1 MKSVGGRLTWEKQ
14 SGGNLQNWI
23 KIKLEKHCFYI
34 DGCRIVN
41 NQHLQHVETVCGEQD
56 DIEISGLVLW
66 CLWL

>member
-34 DGCRIVN
+34 GGCRIIN
-41 NQHLQHVETVCGEQD
+41 NQHLQHVETVCGE
-56 DIEISGLVLW
+56 
-66 CLWL
+66 